1 VGTFR
6 RINWA
11 AHAEPLPGTAISLS
25 DEERRRLFQALL
37 RGEVS
42 HHGSSLYGEIGDV
55 VRNGLVTI
63 SGLHLARYLGTG
75 VGSSLTSRG
84 SGRSVPSRTGEA
96 AVPRLI
102 VRSLLAATV
111 ILMLVAS
118 SAEAGNHGGHGH
130 GQARHHVVI
139 VGGGGWWW
147 GPDPWWWYYPPP
159 YYAYPYYA
167 YPPTVI
173 IEQPPV
179 YIEQRP
185 TAPTPEQSWYYCL
198 PTGAYYPSVQTCAEP
213 WIKVTPKPE

>member
-1 VGTFR
+1 
-6 RINWA
+6 
-11 AHAEPLPGTAISLS
+11 AEPLPGTAISLS

-75 VGSSLTSRG
+75 VSSLTSRG

-130 GQARHHVVI
+130 RQARHHVLI
-139 VGGGGWWW
+139 VCGGGGW
-147 GPDPWWWYYPPP
+147 
-159 YYAYPYYA
+159 
-167 YPPTVI
+167 V
-173 IEQPPV
+173 
-179 YIEQRP
+179 
-185 TAPTPEQSWYYCL
+185 
-198 PTGAYYPSVQTCAEP
+198 
-213 WIKVTPKPE
+213 